1 MPPAPDQLAGLAG
14 RYEVT
19 LVNANGEYGASVVR
33 GVLLLWPN
41 DSVRRY
47 LPPTTGRRAGER
59 PLAGKFESQS
69 STVASVPN
77 SHPSGT
83 PEDPAVEMVGAT
95 ICLGGLEYS
104 DAGGDEPTVQEISA
118 SGFRGRWAHDPGF
131 SVTVDSAS
139 GRVVGEPGGYF
150 CARRAP
156 GT

>member
-41 DSVRRY
+41 V
-47 LPPTTGRRAGER
+47 
-59 PLAGKFESQS
+59 
-69 STVASVPN
+69 
-77 SHPSGT
+77 
-83 PEDPAVEMVGAT
+83 
-95 ICLGGLEYS
+95 
-104 DAGGDEPTVQEISA
+104 SA